1 MIPQNSY
8 LPPAS
13 AKPTLRAVFVD
24 CRPDVDA
31 WAASQA
37 LSVVGCAAL
46 PQGVHVS
53 VVCSNFAAI
62 EALASSNVAT
72 VFLSSSDEYIPAAF
86 ASTFIKSMYPEV
98 KTVLIRGDSEFESGG
113 MVCTDSAVGDDLVD
127 INAVL
132 QMPFSDQSFV
142 DVLAA
147 VLEEAVAH
155 FKEAQREALAITEGQ
170 HSQLPRSS
178 QRKRQD
184 EDAGTAADR
193 QVTKRARVEAPA
205 AAADLKQ
212 PQPLP
217 PTAAPVQLYL
227 SAFNAA
233 MATAARGG
241 GSTNAA
247 IGRAQGFLDAMK
259 KFGFVNTLPVH
270 LFASPSARLLPA
282 PPCQTPPPP
291 PQQLQLSQQGTAVSQ
306 VLLPA
311 PAKASPVTLPVSS
324 SPAPPQQPNPFSQQ
338 QQVQVQSAFVSPNNS
353 HEQATNVLTAPS
365 PIQPLYAFPAP
376 NGFSSV
382 LNTDL
387 MNTGL
392 GVGFLKMSHIN
403 ELTYSRQTV
412 A

>member
-1 MIPQNSY
+1 MQFEG
-8 LPPAS
+8 A
-13 AKPTLRAVFVD
+13 
-24 CRPDVDA
+24 
-31 WAASQA
+31 
-37 LSVVGCAAL
+37 
-46 PQGVHVS
+46 GVHVS

-62 EALASSNVAT
+62 EALASSNVAA
-72 VFLSSSDEYIPAAF
+72 VFLSSDDEYIPAAF

-127 INAVL
+127 MNAVL
-132 QMPFSDQSFV
+132 QMPFSDQSLV

-147 VLEEAVAH
+147 VLEEAVEL

-170 HSQLPRSS
+170 HSQLLRGS

-184 EDAGTAADR
+184 EDADAAADK
-193 QVTKRARVEAPA
+193 QVAKRARMEAPA
-205 AAADLKQ
+205 AAGDIKQ

-227 SAFNAA
+227 SALKAA
-233 MATAARGG
+233 MATTAARGG

-247 IGRAQGFLDAMK
+247 IGRAQGFLDVMK

-291 PQQLQLSQQGTAVSQ
+291 PHQLQLSQQGTAVSQ

-338 QQVQVQSAFVSPNNS
+338 QVQVLPQSAYVSPNNT
-353 HEQATNVLTAPS
+353 HEQATSAATHTGAHMLTAPS
-365 PIQPLYAFPAP
+365 PVQPLYGFPAP
-376 NGFSSV
+376 NGFASV
-382 LNTDL
+382 LNNDL